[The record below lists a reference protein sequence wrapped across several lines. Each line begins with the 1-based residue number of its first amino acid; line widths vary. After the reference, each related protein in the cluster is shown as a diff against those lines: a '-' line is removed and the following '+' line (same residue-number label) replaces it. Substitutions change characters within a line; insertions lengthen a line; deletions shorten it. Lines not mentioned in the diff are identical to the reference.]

1 MRATVILTLIVW
13 GVLAQE
19 DQIQRIN
26 ECGARCTQG
35 LRCKAQHHF
44 PALFAACKRDPALI
58 NSTVFHRVNLST
70 VMKCDKIQKCSLHL
84 RVTATV
90 QIYERLQGVSVC
102 TVSSGMLE
110 YCRVVTFP
118 RKARGRL
125 VGQQVEVQDD
135 CVEVAPNQNVNVMLK
150 THPEYCDITWSQV
163 YRVQGCGNAVL
174 RSNVPEC
181 ITGKIAYTVDE
192 VKRELSVTVS
202 DMLEDRDYHL
212 RLCHRWEICSGTEA
226 YTLLKREESLKRA
239 TLQYSSPLP
248 CLCIEGWSA
257 MADAPRVQ
265 VCPFRNR
272 TEELWS
278 GVTFDPEREAL
289 SWEPACPV
297 KAVVTLCQRER
308 GNICHDLANSSQPVG
323 REKVTYSKVDPHPTI
338 CMKFTTDSGS
348 WIKCPFAARNFLAWN
363 LTMMSGPDQKQ
374 AVLKSQIRTKL
385 SLRVCRNRTFLECDE
400 SILVTMEENS
410 VSVNLTKEIC
420 QPNTCIQARRADV
433 QFSIPALQCG
443 FQCSERATVSN
454 GQYLCRVEW
463 LLVFAI
469 TCVMLVI
476 IAGLAGNIILTV
488 YQRRRA
494 NRKPGSYH
502 QFERTAV
509 IHPLT
514 AVKLLHAEDGKDYT
528 LQSSGDLEKF
538 MLGLGMPDKF
548 TVSDS
553 MQNQHSLCVKP
564 TPASQSSPLVER
576 L

>member
-1 MRATVILTLIVW
+1 MSVQGTIRHHQAGLTVVGVDEQKLVQRLTGNVYTLTDE
-13 GVLAQE
+13 GYLAVLAGYLYGGSGSGLE
-19 DQIQRIN
+19 AGSFWPRN
-26 ECGARCTQG
+26 WWWNGAEAAKTDSV
-35 LRCKAQHHF
+35 
-44 PALFAACKRDPALI
+44 PALFAACKRDPAII

-70 VMKCDKIQKCSLHL
+70 VMKCDEIQKCSLYL

-125 VGQQVEVQDD
+125 AGQRVEVQDD

-150 THPEYCDITWSQV
+150 THPEYCDITWSQM

-226 YTLLKREESLKRA
+226 YTLLKREDSLKRA

-308 GNICHDLANSSQPVG
+308 GNVCHDLANSSQPVG

-338 CMKFTTDSGS
+338 CMK
-348 WIKCPFAARNFLAWN
+348 
-363 LTMMSGPDQKQ
+363 
-374 AVLKSQIRTKL
+374 
-385 SLRVCRNRTFLECDE
+385 
-400 SILVTMEENS
+400 
-410 VSVNLTKEIC
+410 
-420 QPNTCIQARRADV
+420 ARRADV

-443 FQCSERATVSN
+443 FQCSERATISN

-469 TCVMLVI
+469 TCVTLVI

-509 IHPLT
+509 
-514 AVKLLHAEDGKDYT
+514 KLLHAEDGKDYT

-538 MLGLGMPDKF
+538 MLDRTLDHGQSGHYHTESWTTAP
-548 TVSDS
+548 SREA
-553 MQNQHSLCVKP
+553 SLWNSTENFSPQSTAPP
-564 TPASQSSPLVER
+564 TGPYPQDQQASQLPYS
-576 L
+576 